1 MKTSTAYLPA
11 HIPLVKNDL
20 ELPKNNLLFET
31 IKTLRDHN
39 IKVSKKKGQH
49 FLVDSNLLKR
59 QVEYSEL
66 QYSDMVLEI
75 GAGLGTL
82 TRALAEKA
90 KKVFAIEKDQKLL
103 RILKDKLSILNN
115 VEIISGDALKLDFP
129 AVQKII
135 SNIPYSISSPLTFKI
150 LSAKYERAVLTY
162 QLEFAERLIAKPGT
176 KNYGR
181 ITVGVYY
188 KAEAKILEKIPRT
201 AFYPPPK
208 VESAMVMLMPKPPPF
223 EPLNEKAF
231 FEIVRFLFMYPNKK
245 AKHGIRYYLK
255 NKDTMDSKLANLESL
270 SEILEKRVRDLT
282 LNEIKKIADLLLSE
296 SNGP

>member
-1 MKTSTAYLPA
+1 MT
-11 HIPLVKNDL
+11 
-20 ELPKNNLLFET
+20 KNNLLLET
-31 IKTLRDHN
+31 IKTLKDYN
-39 IKVSKKKGQH
+39 IKLSKKKGQH
-49 FLVDSNLLKR
+49 FLVNSNLLKR
-59 QVEYSEL
+59 EVEYSEI
-66 QYSDMVLEI
+66 QSSDTVIEI

-82 TRALAEKA
+82 TSPLAEKA

-103 RILKDKLSILNN
+103 RVLKDKLCIYNN
-115 VEIISGDALKLDFP
+115 VEIISGDALKLEFP
-129 AVQKII
+129 LAQKIV

-188 KAEAKILEKIPRT
+188 KAEAKLLEKIPKT

-208 VESAMVMLMPKPPPF
+208 VASAMVMLKPKPPPF

-231 FEIVRFLFMYPNKK
+231 FEVVRFLFMYPNRK
-245 AKHGIRYYLK
+245 AKHGVRYYLK
-255 NKDTMDSKLANLESL
+255 NKNNRDSKLTLEFPP
-270 SEILEKRVRDLT
+270 EILEKRVRNLT
-282 LNEIKKIADLLLSE
+282 LNEIQKIADILLSE
-296 SNGP
+296 SNSP